1 MPHLIFLS
9 LVNFNDAYVYL
20 FNDNQNVFFMG
31 AFWNPLS
38 STNDFVIIF
47 LVIDT
52 SQGVCLDHLN
62 EDDVLFHE
70 EDCL

>member
-1 MPHLIFLS
+1 
-9 LVNFNDAYVYL
+9 
-20 FNDNQNVFFMG
+20 MG